1 MKAPSIKKGNRTVDT
16 IKISPKYQVVI
27 PRQVREAMDLKPGTR
42 LQVVQFEDRIELIPL
57 RSAKSLRGSL
67 RGLDT
72 RVPRDAD
79 RV

>member
-1 MKAPSIKKGNRTVDT
+1 MET
-16 IKISPKYQVVI
+16 IKVSPKYQVVI
-27 PRQVREAMDLKPGTR
+27 PRKVRQSLNLEPGTR

-57 RSAKSLRGSL
+57 RAARSLRGSL

-72 RVPRDAD
+72 DVPRDAD

>member
-1 MKAPSIKKGNRTVDT
+1 MET
-16 IKISPKYQVVI
+16 IKVSPKYQVVI
-27 PRQVREAMDLKPGTR
+27 PQKVRESMGLKPGMR

-57 RSAKSLRGSL
+57 RDAKSLRGSL
-67 RGLDT
+67 AGLDT

>member
-1 MKAPSIKKGNRTVDT
+1 METTKV
-16 IKISPKYQVVI
+16 SPKYQVVI
-27 PRQVREAMDLKPGTR
+27 PLKVRESLNLKPGTR

-57 RSAKSLRGSL
+57 RSVRSLRGSL

-72 RVPRDAD
+72 DVPRDAD

>member
-1 MKAPSIKKGNRTVDT
+1 MET
-16 IKISPKYQVVI
+16 IKVSPKYQVVI
-27 PRQVREAMDLKPGTR
+27 PLKVRESLNLKPGTR

-57 RSAKSLRGSL
+57 RSARSLRGSL

-72 RVPRDAD
+72 DVPRNAD

>member
-1 MKAPSIKKGNRTVDT
+1 MET
-16 IKISPKYQVVI
+16 IKVSPKYQVVI
-27 PRQVREAMDLKPGTR
+27 PRNVRETMDLKPGTR

-67 RGLDT
+67 PGLDT
-72 RVPRDAD
+72 RVPRDED

>member
-1 MKAPSIKKGNRTVDT
+1 MDT

-27 PRQVREAMDLKPGTR
+27 PRNVREAMDLKPGTR

-57 RSAKSLRGSL
+57 RSAQSLRGSL
-67 RGLDT
+67 PGLDT
-72 RVPRDAD
+72 RVPRDDD

>member
-1 MKAPSIKKGNRTVDT
+1 VETTKV
-16 IKISPKYQVVI
+16 SPKYQVVI
-27 PRQVREAMDLKPGTR
+27 PLKVRESLNLKPGTR

-72 RVPRDAD
+72 DVPRDAD

>member
-1 MKAPSIKKGNRTVDT
+1 MKALSIKKGNRTVDT

>member
-1 MKAPSIKKGNRTVDT
+1 MET
-16 IKISPKYQVVI
+16 IKVSPKYQVVI
-27 PRQVREAMDLKPGTR
+27 PLKVRQSLNLKPGTR

-57 RSAKSLRGSL
+57 RTAKSLRGSL

-72 RVPRDAD
+72 HVPREAD

>member
-1 MKAPSIKKGNRTVDT
+1 MET

-27 PRQVREAMDLKPGTR
+27 PRNVREAMDLKPGAR
-42 LQVVQFEDRIELIPL
+42 LQVVQFDDRIELIPL

-67 RGLDT
+67 PGLDT
-72 RVPRDAD
+72 RVPCDAD

>member
-1 MKAPSIKKGNRTVDT
+1 METTKV
-16 IKISPKYQVVI
+16 SPKYQVVI
-27 PRQVREAMDLKPGTR
+27 PLKVRESLNLKPGTR

-67 RGLDT
+67 RGLATD
-72 RVPRDAD
+72 VPRDAD

>member
-1 MKAPSIKKGNRTVDT
+1 MET
-16 IKISPKYQVVI
+16 IKVSPKYQVVI
-27 PRQVREAMDLKPGTR
+27 PRKVRQSLNLKPGTR

-57 RSAKSLRGSL
+57 RAAKTLRGSL

-72 RVPRDAD
+72 DVPRDTD

>member
-1 MKAPSIKKGNRTVDT
+1 MET

-27 PRQVREAMDLKPGTR
+27 PRKVREAMDLKPGTR
-42 LQVVQFEDRIELIPL
+42 LQVMQFGDRIELIPL
-57 RSAKSLRGSL
+57 RSASSLRGSL
-67 RGLDT
+67 PSLDT

>member
-1 MKAPSIKKGNRTVDT
+1 MET

-27 PRQVREAMDLKPGTR
+27 PRNVREAMNLKPGTR

-67 RGLDT
+67 PGLDT
-72 RVPRDAD
+72 RVPRDDD

>member
-1 MKAPSIKKGNRTVDT
+1 MEAV
-16 IKISPKYQVVI
+16 KISPKYQVVI
-27 PRQVREAMDLKPGTR
+27 PLKVRESLNLKPGTR

-67 RGLDT
+67 HGLDT
-72 RVPRDAD
+72 EVPRDAD